1 MLNLNNIRQISAG
14 DEAFVKGVLQ
24 VYLTKEKEYSTSL
37 IESLKAKNYED
48 LRQIVHKIKSSVSV
62 LGMSEFRAQLN
73 TFEKALE
80 NNLMSDDEIASNT
93 EKVEAEFARSLQV
106 VRDELTRL

>member
-14 DEAFVKGVLQ
+14 DESFIKGVLK

-37 IESLKAKNYED
+37 SVSLSEKNYED

-62 LGMSEFRAQLN
+62 LGMDDFRHQLN

-80 NNLMSDDEIASNT
+80 SHMLSDEEITNT
-93 EKVEAEFARSLQV
+93 ANIIAAEFTRSLEV
-106 VRDELTRL
+106 VRKELEKF